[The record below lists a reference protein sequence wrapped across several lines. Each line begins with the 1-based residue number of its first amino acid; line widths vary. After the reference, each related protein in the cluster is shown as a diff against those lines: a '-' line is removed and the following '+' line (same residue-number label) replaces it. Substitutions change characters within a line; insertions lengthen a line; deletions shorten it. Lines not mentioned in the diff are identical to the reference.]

1 MKKTIEVAAKKL
13 DDAIKQGLTLL
24 GRENDDDV
32 EIHII
37 SQGGFFSKAKVTMTV
52 EVPDEVKPVK
62 EMPRASEKPQ
72 SALVK
77 AERQDKHIQ
86 KGGASIPAERKE
98 QKSATRRDEQKSAP
112 SQPKPVSSQQR
123 PERQIPVKKTDEQ
136 RAEHPRFNREPR
148 TESPLTDEQKARALE
163 FLRETVAKMGL
174 SPQIEC
180 KENEG
185 FVLDMTAEKGEDA
198 ILIGHRGETLDALQY
213 ITELALRVGEDK
225 FIKLT
230 LDCNGYRARRADE
243 LTRFA
248 KKRAEEAAAKHRR
261 IKLEPMDRNNRRT
274 VHQALSEDERIV
286 AVGEGKEP
294 YRCIVIY
301 PADMYK
307 GGKRR

>member
-37 SQGGFFSKAKVTMTV
+37 SQGGFFSKAKVTLTV
-52 EVPDEVKPVK
+52 EVPDEPKPVRESVVRPEK
-62 EMPRASEKPQ
+62 PRASERPQ
-72 SALVK
+72 A
-77 AERQDKHIQ
+77 ATERTEKQDKPFQ
-86 KGGASIPAERKE
+86 KGGNAKPAEKRE
-98 QKSATRRDEQKSAP
+98 QKPAQS
-112 SQPKPVSSQQR
+112 KPANAQQR
-123 PERQIPVKKTDEQ
+123 PERQAAAPKANEQ
-136 RAEHPRFNREPR
+136 RPERPRFNREPR
-148 TESPLTDEQKARALE
+148 TESPLTDEQKTRALE
-163 FLRETVAKMGL
+163 FLKGAIAKMGL
-174 SPQIEC
+174 NPQIEC

-185 FVLDMTAEKGEDA
+185 FVLDITAEKGEDA

-230 LDCNGYRARRADE
+230 LDCNGYRARRAEE

-248 KKRAEEAAAKHRR
+248 KKRAEEAVAKNRR

-274 VHQALSEDERIV
+274 VHQALSDDERIV